1 MFFLQLSRFKHWL
14 MRGPTDAEWARIFG
28 ALSDMH
34 WSVSVSY
41 QYGRPVEV
49 RWHDCGF
56 EVSSLCL
63 LPERP
68 TTKFTYGSPESHRD
82 PVSPDAQF
90 LRAFGVRPPDL
101 PDSLTVLRGDSTS

>member
-1 MFFLQLSRFKHWL
+1 VFFLQLSRFKHWL

-56 EVSSLCL
+56 ERSSLSL

-68 TTKFTYGSPESHRD
+68 TTNFKYGSPERHRD
-82 PVSPDAQF
+82 PVPADEGF
-90 LRAFGVRPPDL
+90 LRACGIRPPDVRDEL
-101 PDSLTVLRGDSTS
+101 QVLGR

>member
-1 MFFLQLSRFKHWL
+1 VFFLQLSRFKHWL
-14 MRGPTDAEWARIFG
+14 MRGPTEAEWARIFG

-41 QYGRPVEV
+41 QYSRPVEV

-56 EVSSLCL
+56 ESSLCL

-68 TTKFTYGSPESHRD
+68 TSSFAYGSPESHRD
-82 PVSPDAQF
+82 PLSPDAVF
-90 LRAFGVRPPDL
+90 LRACGVRPPDVRDEL
-101 PDSLTVLRGDSTS
+101 RVLDR

>member
-1 MFFLQLSRFKHWL
+1 MFLLQLSHFKNWL

-41 QYGRPVEV
+41 QYGRPVGV

-56 EVSSLCL
+56 DRSSLCL
-63 LPERP
+63 LPERL
-68 TTKFTYGSPESHRD
+68 TTNFTYTRPADNRD
-82 PVSPDAQF
+82 PMRADQRF
-90 LRAFGVRPPDL
+90 LRACGVRPPDVR
-101 PDSLTVLRGDSTS
+101 DESRVLNR